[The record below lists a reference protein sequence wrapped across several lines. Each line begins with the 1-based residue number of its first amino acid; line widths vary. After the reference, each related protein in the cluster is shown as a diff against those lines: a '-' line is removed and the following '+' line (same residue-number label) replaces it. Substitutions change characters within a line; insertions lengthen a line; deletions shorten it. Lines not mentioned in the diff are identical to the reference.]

1 MSKNSAKAAA
11 ERLKKQQQ
19 DNADQK
25 GLNTEASTAPNDGT
39 IVAASEND
47 QKLTDDS
54 VNKLPE
60 SEQKNIEEI
69 ELKDDAGPSTTS
81 NDTSK
86 GTISPKLPVTDDNKL
101 VQVEFVGPY
110 KRYSRGDIASFSK
123 DLATEMIEKGAAIL
137 PGGAPKTENE
147 PV

>member
-25 GLNTEASTAPNDGT
+25 ELNTEASTVPNEGAF
-39 IVAASEND
+39 VAASEND
-47 QKLTDDS
+47 QQQTDDP

-60 SEQKNIEEI
+60 SEQKNVQEI

-81 NDTSK
+81 NDKSK
-86 GTISPKLPVTDDNKL
+86 GTISPKLPAADDNKL

-123 DLATEMIEKGAAIL
+123 DLATDMIEKGAAVL
-137 PGGAPKTENE
+137 PSETPKTEKE

>member
-19 DNADQK
+19 GNAGQK
-25 GLNTEASTAPNDGT
+25 ELNTEASTALNDGT
-39 IVAASEND
+39 IVTASEND
-47 QKLTDDS
+47 QKLTDDP
-54 VNKLPE
+54 VNKLSE
-60 SEQKNIEEI
+60 TEQKNIQEI
-69 ELKDDAGPSTTS
+69 ELKDDAGPSATS
-81 NDTSK
+81 NDKSK
-86 GTISPKLPVTDDNKL
+86 GTISPKLSTADDNKL

-123 DLATEMIEKGAAIL
+123 GLATEMIEKGAAVL
-137 PGGAPKTENE
+137 PGEAPKTEKE